1 MCDHVEVS
9 KMTRCFVA
17 LLTLVFLAFGQL
29 PALAADWEGLGN
41 VLQFATP
48 AYGLYA
54 SARMN
59 GRDGLRACATAVGV
73 TALSTQALKSAIDA
87 PRPNGG
93 TRGFPS
99 GHTSAAA
106 AGFGCLLG
114 QQGWSGATIAL
125 GASSVLTA
133 YSRVKAGRHTAGQ
146 TAAGFLL
153 GSTVGYFATRHL
165 RPNMALEAGLSSQ
178 NQVSLNW
185 RVAF

>member
-1 MCDHVEVS
+1 MCDHVEMS

-106 AGFGCLLG
+106 AGLAACWGNRAGPG
-114 QQGWSGATIAL
+114 QPSPWAPA
-125 GASSVLTA
+125 V
-133 YSRVKAGRHTAGQ
+133 
-146 TAAGFLL
+146 F
-153 GSTVGYFATRHL
+153 
-165 RPNMALEAGLSSQ
+165 
-178 NQVSLNW
+178 
-185 RVAF
+185 